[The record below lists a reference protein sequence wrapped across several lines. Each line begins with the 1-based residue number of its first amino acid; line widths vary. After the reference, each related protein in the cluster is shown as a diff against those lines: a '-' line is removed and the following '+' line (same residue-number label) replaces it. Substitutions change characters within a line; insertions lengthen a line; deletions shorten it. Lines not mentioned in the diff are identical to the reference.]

1 VRNDSVDQSEEVMA
15 VIYPGNMSAG
25 MTNIKTVRNKSV
37 GLNEPSRNT
46 DENLRLYQACTSVRR
61 YTSLYGDCVHP
72 DDFFF
77 NYTLSTLRLATP
89 LSITPTYLGALN
101 LSYLYPPT
109 PTTAPRRDTG
119 RPCSASCSLAAIEAR
134 TLSRWRFTASAVV

>member
-46 DENLRLYQACTSVRR
+46 DENMRLYQACTSVRR
-61 YTSLYGDCVHP
+61 YTSLYGDGVHP
-72 DDFFF
+72 HNSFF
-77 NYTLSTLRLATP
+77 NYSFN
-89 LSITPTYLGALN
+89 TPTGDTIIYDPYGAVSSASPELHI
-101 LSYLYPPT
+101 S
-109 PTTAPRRDTG
+109 DTG
-119 RPCSASCSLAAIEAR
+119 
-134 TLSRWRFTASAVV
+134 T